1 MPSALISI
9 STRAWLRAKSS
20 TSSSRGTRSPAKS
33 ALNQR
38 PASNWRTWSPKRS
51 ATNPVPLVVRLSAAS
66 CKTHDL
72 AVRGWRGRRFRG
84 YRRRSGGP
92 FRKRPTYS
100 LGRQPRTGCTA
111 VGNAQGGDHLK
122 RRICRAGARGPT
134 RGPIKLVDGAIP
146 RLPALQPALGKFIGR
161 VGQRP
166 RAGYD
171 RGHWVPTVAVHNR
184 RSRVV
189 ASDDEYPRTA
199 ARANRGM

>member
-66 CKTHDL
+66 CKTTIWPSRV
-72 AVRGWRGRRFRG
+72 AWTSISRISTPIWRA
-84 YRRRSGGP
+84 

-100 LGRQPRTGCTA
+100 RAPTPDRMHRGGQCAGGVIISSAEFVEPAR
-111 VGNAQGGDHLK
+111 VGQREGHQAS
-122 RRICRAGARGPT
+122 RRLDSETAGAAT
-134 RGPIKLVDGAIP
+134 
-146 RLPALQPALGKFIGR
+146 ALGKFIGR

-189 ASDDEYPRTA
+189 ASDDE
-199 ARANRGM
+199 